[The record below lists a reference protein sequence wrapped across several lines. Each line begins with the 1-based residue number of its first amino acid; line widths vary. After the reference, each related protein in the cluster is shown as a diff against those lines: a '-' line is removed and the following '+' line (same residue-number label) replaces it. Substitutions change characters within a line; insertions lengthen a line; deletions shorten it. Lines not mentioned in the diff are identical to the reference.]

1 MVDSEIV
8 HSLKK
13 GLRVGGGEERVD
25 AILPNSMVALELAS
39 MKVQRVALVGMA
51 QRTRAML
58 RETYETGTLGRT
70 QR

>member
-13 GLRVGGGEERVD
+13 GLRVGGGERGD

-39 MKVQRVALVGMA
+39 MKRVALVGMA

>member
-13 GLRVGGGEERVD
+13 GLRVGGEERVD

-39 MKVQRVALVGMA
+39 MKRVALVGMA

>member
-13 GLRVGGGEERVD
+13 GLRVGGEERVD

>member
-13 GLRVGGGEERVD
+13 GLRVGGGERGD
-25 AILPNSMVALELAS
+25 AILPNSMVDLELAS

>member
-13 GLRVGGGEERVD
+13 GLRVGGGERVD

-39 MKVQRVALVGMA
+39 MKRVALVGMA